1 MTNGCFD
8 ILHAGHVAYLEEA
21 KQRGDRLLVAVNDD
35 ASVARLKGAGRPIN
49 PLADRMAVLAG
60 LASVDWVVPF
70 GEDTPEVLVGEVLP
84 DVLVKGGDYRP
95 DNIAGARKVL
105 ESGGTVEVLSF
116 REGRS
121 TTAIVEAVKRLP
133 PK

>member
-1 MTNGCFD
+1 
-8 ILHAGHVAYLEEA
+8 
-21 KQRGDRLLVAVNDD
+21 
-35 ASVARLKGAGRPIN
+35 
-49 PLADRMAVLAG
+49 MAVLAG

-70 GEDTPEVLVGEVLP
+70 DEDTPEALVNEVLP

-95 DNIAGARKVL
+95 ENISGARAVL
-105 ESGGTVEVLSF
+105 ANGGTVEVLSF

-121 TTAIVEAVKRLP
+121 TTAIVEAVQRLA